1 LGFTAS
7 KGYIPNMGF
16 GFVGGTGTNCFSLVE
31 FKFGE
36 GGALGESARRSFNEE
51 LSSVLGPARVQAIG
65 RFACSYRSV

>member
-1 LGFTAS
+1 
-7 KGYIPNMGF
+7 MGF